1 MRWII
6 RRRPTKQ
13 RAVRQRPTKQ
23 HPIEQRPSTQ
33 HPSTQHPGGQ
43 RASRRLAAT
52 GLGLALAAALTVV
65 SGTPAQAESNGGVR
79 VMPLG
84 DSITDGYN
92 VPGGYRINLWQR
104 MASGGYTVDFVGSG
118 VNGPAALGDH
128 DHEGH
133 SGWRID
139 QLDASIVSWLQN
151 SAPRTILLH
160 IGTNDMNQNYDIA
173 NAPAR
178 LSALIDKIRANA
190 PVVELFVAQIT
201 PESDPTLESRVQA
214 YNAAIPGIVAQ
225 KGSMTHLVDMHSAIS
240 TADLADGVHPN
251 SAGYDKMAARWFPA
265 LQSVPASLTPVAV
278 PPVGTGVVLANPQ
291 STRCLDV
298 SGVSTTPGAQVHIW
312 DCHGGTNQ
320 RWTRTEAGE
329 LRVYGDR
336 CLDVN
341 GNGTANGTKIQI
353 YGCNGTAAQKFTFNT
368 NGTVVGAGSGKCVDV
383 TQSGTVNG
391 TLVQLYECNGS
402 GAQRWAAR

>member
-1 MRWII
+1 MRGNF
-6 RRRPTKQ
+6 RRFGA
-13 RAVRQRPTKQ
+13 AV
-23 HPIEQRPSTQ
+23 
-33 HPSTQHPGGQ
+33 
-43 RASRRLAAT
+43 
-52 GLGLALAAALTVV
+52 LGLVVAAGLVATVA
-65 SGTPAQAESNGGVR
+65 TPPAYAESNGGVR

-84 DSITDGYN
+84 DSITDGFN

-104 MASGGYTVDFVGSG
+104 MAQGGYTVDLVGSG
-118 VNGPAALGDH
+118 FNGPSGLGDH

-139 QLDASIVSWLQN
+139 QLDANIVGWLQN
-151 SAPRTILLH
+151 YAPRTILLH

-190 PVVELFVAQIT
+190 PAVELFVAQIT
-201 PESDPTLESRVQA
+201 PESDPTLAARVNA

-225 KGSMTHLVDMHSAIS
+225 KGPLTHLVDMHSAIT

-251 SAGYDKMAARWFPA
+251 GVGYDKMGARWFSA
-265 LQSVPASLTPVAV
+265 LQSVPGSLTTAV
-278 PPVGTGVVLANPQ
+278 PPIGVAVGVSNPQ
-291 STRCLDV
+291 SNRCMDV
-298 SGVSTTPGAQVHIW
+298 SGASTTPGAQVYLW
-312 DCHGGTNQ
+312 DCHGGANQ
-320 RWTRTEAGE
+320 RWTRTAAGE

-353 YGCNGTAAQKFTFNT
+353 WTCNGSAAQRFTFNG
-368 NGTVVGAGSGKCVDV
+368 NGSVVGAGSGKCVDV
-383 TQSGTVNG
+383 AASGTANG
-391 TLVQLYECNGS
+391 TLVQLYDCNGT
-402 GAQRWAAR
+402 GAQRWAVR